1 MYHLPIE
8 SDAYFNTYTQIPE
21 KFRKF
26 LIPSARYHFKSDGTN
41 ASLDMNI
48 SLAGFSIWIHYLWLK
63 GNVSLQPFN
72 TRDTY
77 ALHFW
82 LSRSIPAALKDKGL
96 VNVEDCILFFLKA
109 MEHTAWLSSGT
120 SLSMHI
126 NIDPGNLCPL
136 SYEYPQLAL
145 LRELPAYTISTPVNP
160 LPFTI
165 SAANIRILKRILHC
179 RQRGTAA
186 GCYLRRN
193 CVSLYSNYLNEFSC
207 TKVTIPLSREDRWK
221 LYRILQYT
229 GSHPE
234 TITSYN
240 SLAERF
246 HIDLITMRTG
256 FEQEFHISLYDF
268 VLQERMNMA
277 FNLLMNYR
285 YSIEEIARKLNYP
298 APFLFNADFE
308 MFYGRDPI
316 NIQQLN

>member
-8 SDAYFNTYTQIPE
+8 TDSYFHTYAQIPD

-26 LIPSARYHFKSDGTN
+26 LIPSARYHFKSDGMN

-48 SLAGFSIWIHYLWLK
+48 PLAGFSIWIHYLWLT
-63 GNVSLQPFN
+63 GSIALQPFN

-82 LSRSIPAALKDKGL
+82 LARSIPAALKDKGL

-109 MEHTAWLSSGT
+109 MEHAAWATSGT

-126 NIDPGNLCPL
+126 NIDPANLLPL
-136 SYEYPQLAL
+136 SYDYPQLSQ
-145 LRELPAYTISTPVNP
+145 LRELPVYNISTPVNP
-160 LPFTI
+160 TPFTI

-179 RQRGTAA
+179 RHIGVAA
-186 GCYLRRN
+186 ECYLKRI
-193 CVSLYSNYLNEFSC
+193 CVSLYSNYLKEWRPDGS
-207 TKVTIPLSREDRWK
+207 KILLRREDRWK
-221 LYRILQYT
+221 LYRILQYA

-234 TITSYN
+234 KIVSHD

-246 HIDLITMRTG
+246 HMDLLTMKAG

-268 VLQERMNMA
+268 VLQERMELA
-277 FNLLMNYR
+277 FTWLTGYN
-285 YSIEEIARKLNYP
+285 YSIEDIARKLHYR
-298 APFLFNADFE
+298 ATFLFNADFE
-308 MFYGRDPI
+308 LFFRRAPLELRML
-316 NIQQLN
+316 Q